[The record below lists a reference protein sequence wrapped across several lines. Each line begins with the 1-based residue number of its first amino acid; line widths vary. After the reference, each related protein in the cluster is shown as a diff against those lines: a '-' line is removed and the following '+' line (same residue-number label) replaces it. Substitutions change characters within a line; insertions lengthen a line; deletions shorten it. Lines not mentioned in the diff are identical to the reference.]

1 MWRET
6 LRCYSPRLQDMCVS
20 VGEGCGV
27 GCEEVMAVAPLVVMM
42 VAREG
47 EGWSVR
53 VRRSVRRVLPLES
66 GEQRDVVELRFVWGD
81 GDGDDHDDNDHDDND
96 HDQNGES
103 NRSTND
109 DHHTHDGD
117 DHYDGH
123 AIHPNGHNG
132 LSNEYHAT
140 HPNLDDDDDDDDD
153 DNAWCKETKNL
164 PPTTKR
170 LHLYPSLHTRSADGW
185 HRFYWILYPSL
196 HDYHVTTFHSFSLH
210 RSRHAPH
217 SLQLQWFYVNLL
229 ETHAQMLQC
238 DCTRNPRL
246 FRRFAA
252 QRARR
257 RASRTFRE
265 QQAAGVT
272 VRPRRAALGL
282 REKGPYSAGGDSA
295 GGGFLADFRQ
305 WEVGGSDAD
314 HEFLFEEA

>member
-1 MWRET
+1 
-6 LRCYSPRLQDMCVS
+6 MCVS

-81 GDGDDHDDNDHDDND
+81 GDGDGDHDGDDDGDHDDDDHDDND

-117 DHYDGH
+117 DHYDNH

-257 RASRTFRE
+257 HASRTFRE

-305 WEVGGSDAD
+305 REVGGSDAD
-314 HEFLFEEA
+314 YEFLFEEA

>member
-1 MWRET
+1 MITSVKIKDNTKTPFEYASDIEAFENGREFIFKPGVNVIIGKNGSGKST
-6 LRCYSPRLQDMCVS
+6 LLNIISMYALCEKSMCS
-20 VGEGCGV
+20 EIPI
-27 GCEEVMAVAPLVVMM
+27 EA
-42 VAREG
+42 
-47 EGWSVR
+47 
-53 VRRSVRRVLPLES
+53 
-66 GEQRDVVELRFVWGD
+66 
-81 GDGDDHDDNDHDDND
+81 
-96 HDQNGES
+96 
-103 NRSTND
+103 
-109 DHHTHDGD
+109 
-117 DHYDGH
+117 
-123 AIHPNGHNG
+123 
-132 LSNEYHAT
+132 
-140 HPNLDDDDDDDDD
+140 LDFPPIFDDDDD

>member
-1 MWRET
+1 
-6 LRCYSPRLQDMCVS
+6 
-20 VGEGCGV
+20 
-27 GCEEVMAVAPLVVMM
+27 
-42 VAREG
+42 
-47 EGWSVR
+47 
-53 VRRSVRRVLPLES
+53 
-66 GEQRDVVELRFVWGD
+66 VWGD
-81 GDGDDHDDNDHDDND
+81 DDDDDDGDDHDSDGDDHDDHD

-117 DHYDGH
+117 DHYDSH

-314 HEFLFEEA
+314 YEFLFEEA